1 MINTSFTLRP
11 STTNNSGDDN
21 DAKHHHHPG
30 VELTLRQVSD
40 STRVSSTIGINEYQ
54 NDTERVFKRRR
65 LFTDRPSISSSFN
78 DDDDDDDEDIRLAV
92 EPTLST
98 HHTTTVRTTTTSR
111 LPVDFEPPNDENYW
125 KRRCFIMQSIC
136 KETRSKMRE
145 MVEDSRQLRHRI
157 HILEKQLL
165 RQQSL
170 SLAAESMTVVHDPTR
185 EGEERKISTLE
196 AREDSNGDENDHR
209 DTKRCG
215 TRTTTNGDDAV
226 EQKNISG
233 TTTRAGTSLV
243 PPPAAESATPRRRR
257 TRTPPAV
264 LTIPK
269 HESAAASSCFYLTD
283 GEGLSDSEFHDD
295 DEDVYDE
302 ECHHHRDDDEN
313 DDDDDDVEARNDTS
327 PPRQG

>member
-21 DAKHHHHPG
+21 DAKHHHRHPG

-65 LFTDRPSISSSFN
+65 LFIDRPSISSSFN
-78 DDDDDDDEDIRLAV
+78 DDDDDDDEDIRLVV
-92 EPTLST
+92 EPTSST

-125 KRRCFIMQSIC
+125 KHRCFIMQGIC

-157 HILEKQLL
+157 HVLEKQLL

-170 SLAAESMTVVHDPTR
+170 SLAAESMTVVHEPTR

-215 TRTTTNGDDAV
+215 TRTTTNGDDGV

-233 TTTRAGTSLV
+233 TTARAGTSLV
-243 PPPAAESATPRRRR
+243 PPPAAASAMPRRR

-295 DEDVYDE
+295 EEDIYDE

-313 DDDDDDVEARNDTS
+313 DDDDVEARNDTS